1 MTDEVVAPAPAS
13 EIAKSAK
20 PPAFRCVECLRKFPL
35 RNLQGRVPVES
46 PARRDG
52 AQMVAKT

>member
-1 MTDEVVAPAPAS
+1 MTDEAS
-13 EIAKSAK
+13 RGTKSAK

-52 AQMVAKT
+52 AQIVAKT